1 MKENP
6 SKRKPGK
13 IADVKSCV
21 LTDVI
26 TTCPKC
32 GGEVALW
39 SESPET
45 TCIFCRYRV
54 FERETT
60 IH

>member
-6 SKRKPGK
+6 LKHKPGK
-13 IADVKSCV
+13 IAGKESGIAKE
-21 LTDVI
+21 VI
-26 TTCPKC
+26 TICPKC

-39 SESPET
+39 SEGHVT
-45 TCIFCRYRV
+45 TCIFCRYRL